1 MMRITR
7 FFNLLFLFSNTVAAG
22 ALHPLCLDRFTEP
35 EKGSSTN
42 IRTSTSTMT
51 SLDLRA
57 CQKKYAHLNF
67 DQKSPWLASFNATS
81 TSTETSQEESET
93 LPVFAAY
100 NIIGQMENEQVLVN
114 YAVSYGGSGTFSFG
128 FLFKGLS
135 LDTFPDLD
143 DALAGKKRSANLEL
157 IKSFSGGDR
166 CFGGIT
172 DMRIEAPDKVSVT
185 RNMTP
190 YELVTLRVPPEKQRT
205 KSYGDL
211 PDCAR
216 CCIGEFTEFIDLNGQ
231 SELLEVR
238 LTGARLEQD
247 EDRSEQQACLA
258 GLIDA
263 GNKNLILNRKQ
274 LEDLQLSY
282 TTNCYKSNKRP
293 RAAN

>member
-7 FFNLLFLFSNTVAAG
+7 FFSLLFLFSNTVAAG
-22 ALHPLCLDRFTEP
+22 ALHPLCLDRFTDP
-35 EKGSSTN
+35 EKSSSAG
-42 IRTSTSTMT
+42 TSTSTMT

-57 CQKKYAHLNF
+57 CQKQYAHLNF
-67 DQKSPWLASFNATS
+67 DQKSPWLASFNATR
-81 TSTETSQEESET
+81 TNTETSQEESET

-100 NIIGQMENEQVLVN
+100 HIIGQMENEQVLVN

-135 LDTFPDLD
+135 LDTFPNLD

-157 IKSFSGGDR
+157 IKNFSGGDR

-190 YELVTLRVPPEKQRT
+190 YKLVSLGVPDNQRT
-205 KSYGDL
+205 KRYGDL

-216 CCIGEFTEFIDLNGQ
+216 CCIGEFTEIIDLNGQ

-238 LTGARLEQD
+238 LTGTRLEQGT
-247 EDRSEQQACLA
+247 DRSEQQACLA
-258 GLIDA
+258 GLIGA

-274 LEDLQLSY
+274 LEDLQASY
-282 TTNCYKSNKRP
+282 RTDCF
-293 RAAN
+293 

>member
-22 ALHPLCLDRFTEP
+22 ALHPLCLDRFTES
-35 EKGSSTN
+35 EEGTSTN
-42 IRTSTSTMT
+42 TMT

-81 TSTETSQEESET
+81 TNTETSQEESEA

-114 YAVSYGGSGTFSFG
+114 YAVNYGGSGTFSFG
-128 FLFKGLS
+128 FLLKGLN
-135 LDTFPDLD
+135 LDTFPELD

-190 YELVTLRVPPEKQRT
+190 YELVTLGIPEKQQT

-216 CCIGEFTEFIDLNGQ
+216 CCIGEFTEIIDLKGE

-238 LTGARLEQD
+238 LTGTRLEQGK
-247 EDRSEQQACLA
+247 DRSEQQACLA
-258 GLIDA
+258 GLIGA

-274 LEDLQLSY
+274 LEEMQMSY
-282 TTNCYKSNKRP
+282 MASCF
-293 RAAN
+293 